1 MNAVTQILPASPA
14 DIKIVR
20 SDKGIE
26 AWLVRSELVPLI
38 AVSFIMSGG
47 GAQDDPHKA
56 GTANLMA
63 TLLDEGAGPYS
74 SDDFQEKL
82 ADKAIEINFSAGSDS
97 FSGSLKTLTK
107 NADEAFEL
115 LRLAL
120 TNPLF
125 DVDAIERVRAQTLAG
140 LRHQAKDSNAMASKR
155 FITEAFP
162 EHAYGRNVF
171 GSLESVS
178 LITRDDIADCAR
190 TMIARGTLKVA
201 VVGAIDEEALKKV
214 LDHVFGGLPE
224 QPILKPIP
232 VIALANLGER
242 FVCDLDVP
250 QSVIRFGLGG
260 LARAHPDFIPFHV
273 FNHILGGGSFTSRLF
288 QEVREK
294 RGLAYSIGTS
304 AVTQKS
310 TAYLSG
316 YTATKNERVQECL
329 SVIADETSK
338 ILEDGVTDEELKA
351 ARDYL
356 IGSYALS
363 FDTSSKIAGQ
373 LAHIAFEDLGSDYI
387 TRRNSLIAKVT
398 QDDISRAGKTALGQ
412 ANPLV
417 VIAGRPT

>member
-1 MNAVTQILPASPA
+1 MKAATDILPASPA
-14 DIKIVR
+14 DIKIVQA
-20 SDKGIE
+20 SCGVE

-56 GTANLMA
+56 GTAQLMA
-63 TLLDEGAGPYS
+63 SLLDEGAGPYS
-74 SDDFQEKL
+74 SDQFQEKL
-82 ADKAIEINFSAGSDS
+82 ADNAIELNFSAGADS
-97 FSGSLKTLTK
+97 LSGSLKTLTK

-120 TNPLF
+120 TNPHF
-125 DVDAIERVRAQTLAG
+125 DVDAIERVRAQSLAG
-140 LRHQAKDSNAMASKR
+140 LRHQAKDSGAMASKR
-155 FITEAFP
+155 FLTEAFP
-162 EHAYGRNVF
+162 DHAYGRKVS

-178 LITRDDIADCAR
+178 LITRDDIAGAAR
-190 TMIARGTLKVA
+190 SMMARSTLKVA

-224 QPILKPIP
+224 QPDLMPVPPIS
-232 VIALANLGER
+232 LAHLGER
-242 FVCDLDVP
+242 FICDLDVP

-260 LARAHPDFIPFHV
+260 VARHDQDFIPFHV

-294 RGLAYSIGTS
+294 RGLAYSVGTS

-310 TAYLSG
+310 TAYLAG
-316 YTATKNERVQECL
+316 YTATKNERVYECL
-329 SVIADETSK
+329 DVINDEVAK
-338 ILEDGVTDEELKA
+338 ILDKGITDEELKA

-387 TRRNSLIAKVT
+387 TRRNTLIAKVT
-398 QDDISRAGKTALGQ
+398 HDDITRAAKNALG
-412 ANPLV
+412 AAKPLV
-417 VIAGRPT
+417 VIAGRPV